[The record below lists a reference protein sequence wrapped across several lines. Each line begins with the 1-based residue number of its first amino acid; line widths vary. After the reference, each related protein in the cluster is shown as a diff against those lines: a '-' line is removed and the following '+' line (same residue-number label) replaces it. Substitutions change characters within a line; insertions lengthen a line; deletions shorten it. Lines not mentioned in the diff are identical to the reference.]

1 MCVEDET
8 KPRSQYG
15 DNVKKDDNKASC
27 SSICSRDSLP
37 IQSIHL
43 NIYDLLGGHKVR
55 HAGMVKWPFEIKK
68 SETSP
73 KRPINKKSYS
83 RVTPNSNWTP
93 KRCPWVVDPLDQL
106 HGICSLDGFI

>member
-1 MCVEDET
+1 MYVKDET
-8 KPRSQYG
+8 KPRSRYG
-15 DNVKKDDNKASC
+15 DNVKKDDNEASC

-43 NIYDLLGGHKVR
+43 NICDLLGGHKVR

-73 KRPINKKSYS
+73 KRPINKKKLFSG
-83 RVTPNSNWTP
+83 NS
-93 KRCPWVVDPLDQL
+93 KQQLDT
-106 HGICSLDGFI
+106 